1 MNPIERKLIMETKR
15 EQMLLQLLLRAWALV
30 VTVETDNTT
39 WKKDAETWRLD
50 VKPLIEDLH

>member
-1 MNPIERKLIMETKR
+1 METKR